1 MKRKLKQKIV
11 QAQLII
17 LANISMSGI
26 MVLGFLQNTI
36 YWEGKNMIPKG
47 IALLSIGI
55 IFIVALIFWHKKIN
69 PDTTWIYTCYLIL
82 HFIYA
87 CFIV

>member
-11 QAQLII
+11 QAILII

-36 YWEGKNMIPKG
+36 Y
-47 IALLSIGI
+47 
-55 IFIVALIFWHKKIN
+55 
-69 PDTTWIYTCYLIL
+69 
-82 HFIYA
+82 
-87 CFIV
+87 

>member
-11 QAQLII
+11 QALLII

-36 YWEGKNMIPKG
+36 Y
-47 IALLSIGI
+47 
-55 IFIVALIFWHKKIN
+55 
-69 PDTTWIYTCYLIL
+69 
-82 HFIYA
+82 
-87 CFIV
+87 